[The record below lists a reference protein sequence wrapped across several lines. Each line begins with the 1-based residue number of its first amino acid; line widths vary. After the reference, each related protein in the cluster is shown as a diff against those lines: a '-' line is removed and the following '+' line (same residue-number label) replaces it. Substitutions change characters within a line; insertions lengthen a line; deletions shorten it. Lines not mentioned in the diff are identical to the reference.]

1 MTQRD
6 VKLTEA
12 KIKWLK
18 LSARKC
24 GLSRC
29 AVREVGSGAPLP
41 QSVGR
46 RWACELR
53 KVQRLLTRLR
63 NVLDHPSRSSSPRG
77 VEDDA

>member
-29 AVREVGSGAPLP
+29 AVREVGSGALHCLN
-41 QSVGR
+41 Q
-46 RWACELR
+46 L
-53 KVQRLLTRLR
+53 
-63 NVLDHPSRSSSPRG
+63 
-77 VEDDA
+77 EDAGLVSFEKYNGCSLVYGTYWITPAGLAALEE